1 MNQTRKCG
9 KRETMKEKKKSV
21 SVWMWITLVSH
32 PHKILHICWSPG
44 IFFPGRKKCHF
55 LQLHDSVSTTF
66 QRSTIIIMYSDDSI
80 ASSLVA
86 SVQTKR
92 KPFFLYLFLRKYA
105 LRQKM
110 LEKKKNVHCYV
121 DGCEKRWQKSVSLL
135 FKFIWVLTLFVLY
148 FIHFNELRDFVK
160 RTAKRILQQFLLVAC
175 LLSYIAL
182 VSTRVEIWHIIVNEQ
197 HEQIKNG

>member
-1 MNQTRKCG
+1 MLIARDFFSRPKKVSFFAVAWFCVNNVPAIHNHNYVFWWQHRFIPCCVG
-9 KRETMKEKKKSV
+9 SNKKKT
-21 SVWMWITLVSH
+21 IFC
-32 PHKILHICWSPG
+32 HI
-44 IFFPGRKKCHF
+44 
-55 LQLHDSVSTTF
+55 
-66 QRSTIIIMYSDDSI
+66 
-80 ASSLVA
+80 
-86 SVQTKR
+86 
-92 KPFFLYLFLRKYA
+92 FLYLFLRKYA

>member
-1 MNQTRKCG
+1 MTASLHPLLRRFKQ
-9 KRETMKEKKKSV
+9 KEN
-21 SVWMWITLVSH
+21 
-32 PHKILHICWSPG
+32 
-44 IFFPGRKKCHF
+44 HF
-55 LQLHDSVSTTF
+55 LPHF
-66 QRSTIIIMYSDDSI
+66 
-80 ASSLVA
+80 SLFVFKKICFA
-86 SVQTKR
+86 TKNAW
-92 KPFFLYLFLRKYA
+92 K
-105 LRQKM
+105 
-110 LEKKKNVHCYV
+110 KKKNVHCYV